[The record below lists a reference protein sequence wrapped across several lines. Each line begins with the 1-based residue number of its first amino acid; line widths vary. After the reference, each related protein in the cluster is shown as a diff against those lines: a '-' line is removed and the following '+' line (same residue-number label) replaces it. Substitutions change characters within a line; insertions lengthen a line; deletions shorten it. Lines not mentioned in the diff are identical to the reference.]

1 MSDDL
6 HYGYEQLTANE
17 IDADP
22 SLARHDGEPLRKRNR
37 SGQKAGISKTHFDET
52 YVRRKYAMLA
62 SPAYMALSL
71 SAHRVMAR
79 LEIEF
84 GRHKG
89 KPEENGALP
98 CTFEDFA
105 DYGVNRAAIAPA
117 LRELVALGFIRVTR
131 KGSAGNER
139 HRQPA
144 LYLLTYQHHGS
155 HAMLEDG
162 WKRIQTI
169 EEAEAIAENARKA
182 KGDPRAVDFGRRGAK
197 ARWAKKQSPG
207 DGFHTEPSM
216 VSIPSPGDGF
226 HTDRPDFPVMDS
238 IPLSRVSHGARG
250 EAAPAHTTTIWTK
263 PTIRQL
269 ACGIQKPDG
278 RMLWTIAA

>member
-1 MSDDL
+1 VSDSEFPTVD
-6 HYGYEQLTANE
+6 E
-17 IDADP
+17 IDDNPA
-22 SLARHDGEPLRKRNR
+22 LLRHPDAPVRQRNR
-37 SGQKAGISKTHFDET
+37 SGQKGGVSKLSFDET
-52 YVRRKYAMLA
+52 YIRRKYAMLA

-71 SAHRVMAR
+71 SGHRVMSR

-98 CTFEDFA
+98 CTFDDFGE
-105 DYGVNRAAIAPA
+105 YGVNRAAIAPA
-117 LRELVALGFIRVTR
+117 IRELVALGFIRVTR

-162 WKRIQTI
+162 WKRIQTL
-169 EEAEAIAENARKA
+169 EEAELIAENARKA
-182 KGDPRAVDFGRRGAK
+182 RADPRAADFGRRGGK

-207 DGFHTEPSM
+207 DGNHTEPSM
-216 VSIPSPGDGF
+216 ETIPNPSDGN
-226 HTDRPDFPVMDS
+226 HTDRPNFPVMDS
-238 IPLSRVSHGARG
+238 IPLSRVSHGSGR
-250 EAAPAHTTTIWTK
+250 EAALSTDTTATWTK
-263 PTIRQL
+263 PVIRQL
-269 ACGIQKPDG
+269 ACAIQSQDG
-278 RMLWTIAA
+278 SLRWMVAA